1 MSGSKTF
8 ETPEP
13 IAVTLSLNVADVRI
27 SASERTDTVVTVTPN
42 DASKKADVEAAEQ
55 TRMEFSGGRLLV
67 KAPRSWKHYTLF
79 KFGRESVD
87 VSIEL
92 PAGSSVE
99 GEAWVGDLSCI
110 GRLGECRYTT
120 GAGDI
125 RLERAGP
132 VHVSTGAGR
141 VGVDVVE
148 GKSEITGSGQ
158 MRLGE
163 LQGPALVKNLNG
175 AIWIGLAADDL
186 RCSSSNGDISVDR
199 ALGAV
204 EAKTANGDVLLG
216 EVVRGTAALK
226 TAYGRLEIGIREGTA
241 ALLDVSSSF
250 GRVENSL
257 KASDGPQPSDETVQ
271 LRARTSYGDI
281 VIRRSK
287 EPANDSRNAH
297 ARDDSRSGP
306 GARDPR
312 PGPGEVVQEA

>member
-27 SASERTDTVVTVTPN
+27 SAGERTDTVVTVTPN
-42 DASKKADVEAAEQ
+42 DPSKKADVDAAEQ
-55 TRMEFSGGRLLV
+55 TRVEFSRGRLLV
-67 KAPRSWKHYTLF
+67 KAPRSWKHYTHF

-99 GEAWVGDLSCI
+99 GEAWVGDLNCI
-110 GRLGECRYTT
+110 GRLGECSYTS

-132 VHVSTGAGR
+132 VQVSTGAGR
-141 VGVDVVE
+141 VDVDLAE
-148 GKSEITGSGQ
+148 GKSEITGSGH
-158 MRLGE
+158 MRIGE
-163 LQGPALVKNLNG
+163 LRGPSVVKNLNG

-199 ALGAV
+199 ALGSV
-204 EAKTANGDVLLG
+204 EAKTANGDVRVG
-216 EVVRGTAALK
+216 EVVRGAVVLK

-257 KASDGPQPSDETVQ
+257 RVSDGPLPSDETVQ

-281 VIRRSK
+281 VIHRSK
-287 EPANDSRNAH
+287 EAA
-297 ARDDSRSGP
+297 
-306 GARDPR
+306 
-312 PGPGEVVQEA
+312 Q

>member
-27 SASERTDTVVTVTPN
+27 SAGYRTDTVVTITPN

-55 TRMEFSGGRLLV
+55 TRVEFSGGRLLV
-67 KAPRSWKHYTLF
+67 KAPRSWKQYTPF
-79 KFGRESVD
+79 GGRESVD

-99 GEAWVGDLSCI
+99 GEAWAGDLSCT
-110 GRLGECRYTT
+110 GRLGECRYAT

-125 RLERAGP
+125 RLDRAGP
-132 VHVSTGAGR
+132 VQVSTGAGR
-141 VGVDVVE
+141 VSVDVAE
-148 GKSEITGSGQ
+148 GRSEITGSGQ
-158 MRLGE
+158 MRVGE
-163 LQGPALVKNLNG
+163 LQGPAVVKNLNG
-175 AIWIGLAADDL
+175 AISIGLAADDL
-186 RCSSSNGDISVDR
+186 RCTSSNGEISVDR

-204 EAKTANGDVLLG
+204 EAKTANGDVRIG
-216 EVVRGTAALK
+216 EVVRGTVAVK

-241 ALLDVSSSF
+241 ALLDVYSSF

-257 KASDGPQPSDETVQ
+257 SASDGPQPSDETVQ

-281 VIRRSK
+281 LIHRSR
-287 EPANDSRNAH
+287 EA
-297 ARDDSRSGP
+297 AR
-306 GARDPR
+306 
-312 PGPGEVVQEA
+312 

>member
-8 ETPEP
+8 ETPEA

-27 SASERTDTVVTVTPN
+27 SAGERIDTVVTITPN
-42 DASKKADVEAAEQ
+42 YASRKADVEAAEQ
-55 TRMEFSGGRLLV
+55 TRVEFAGGRLLV
-67 KAPRSWKHYTLF
+67 KAPRSWKQYTPF
-79 KFGRESVD
+79 GGRESVH

-92 PAGSSVE
+92 PTASSVE
-99 GEAWVGDLSCI
+99 GEAWAGDLSCI
-110 GRLGECRYTT
+110 GTLGECRYTT
-120 GAGDI
+120 GAGEI
-125 RLERAGP
+125 RLERVGP
-132 VHVSTGAGR
+132 TQVSTGAGR
-141 VGVDVVE
+141 VSVDVAE

-163 LQGPALVKNLNG
+163 LNGPAVVKNHNG

-186 RCSSSNGDISVDR
+186 RCSSSNGDISIDR

-204 EAKTANGDVLLG
+204 EARTANGDVRVG
-216 EVVRGTAALK
+216 EVVRGTVAVK

-257 KASDGPQPSDETVQ
+257 RASNGPQPSDETVQ

-281 VIRRSK
+281 VIHRS
-287 EPANDSRNAH
+287 R
-297 ARDDSRSGP
+297 
-306 GARDPR
+306 
-312 PGPGEVVQEA
+312 EAAQ

>member
-1 MSGSKTF
+1 MSESKTF

-13 IAVTLSLNVADVRI
+13 IAVTLAMNVADVRI
-27 SASERTDTVVTVTPN
+27 SACERTDTVVTVTAN
-42 DASKKADVEAAEQ
+42 DASKKADVEAAQQ
-55 TRMEFSGGRLLV
+55 TRIEFSDGRLLV
-67 KAPRSWKHYTLF
+67 KAPRSWKHYTIF

-99 GEAWVGDLSCI
+99 GEVWVGDLSCI
-110 GRLGECRYTT
+110 GRLGGCRYTT

-125 RLERAGP
+125 RLEHAGP
-132 VHVSTGAGR
+132 VQVSTGAGR
-141 VGVDVVE
+141 MGVDVAE

-158 MRLGE
+158 MRIGE
-163 LQGPALVKNLNG
+163 LRGPAVVKNLNG
-175 AIWIGLAADDL
+175 PIWIGLAADDL
-186 RCSSSNGDISVDR
+186 RCSSSNGEISVDR

-204 EAKTANGDVLLG
+204 EAKTANGDVRVG
-216 EVVRGTAALK
+216 EVVRGTVAVK

-257 KASDGPQPSDETVQ
+257 HASEGPQPSDETVQ

-281 VIRRSK
+281 LIHRSK
-287 EPANDSRNAH
+287 EAS
-297 ARDDSRSGP
+297 
-306 GARDPR
+306 
-312 PGPGEVVQEA
+312 Q

>member
-8 ETPEP
+8 ETTEP
-13 IAVTLSLNVADVRI
+13 IAVTLSLNIANVRI
-27 SASERTDTVVTVTPN
+27 SAGDRTDTVVTVTPN

-55 TRMEFSGGRLLV
+55 TRAEFSGGRLLV
-67 KAPRSWKHYTLF
+67 KAPRSWKQYTLF
-79 KFGRESVD
+79 KFGRESLD

-92 PAGSSVE
+92 PAGSSVD
-99 GEAWVGDLSCI
+99 GEAWVGDLRCT
-110 GRLGECRYTT
+110 GRLGEFRYRT

-132 VHVSTGAGR
+132 AQVSTGAGR

-163 LQGPALVKNLNG
+163 LQGPAVVKNLNG
-175 AIWIGLAADDL
+175 PIWIGLAADDL

-204 EAKTANGDVLLG
+204 EAKTANGDVCVG
-216 EVVRGTAALK
+216 EVVRGSIALR

-257 KASDGPQPSDETVQ
+257 RASDGPQPSDETVQ
-271 LRARTSYGDI
+271 LSARTSYGDI
-281 VIRRSK
+281 VIHRSK
-287 EPANDSRNAH
+287 EAAK
-297 ARDDSRSGP
+297 
-306 GARDPR
+306 
-312 PGPGEVVQEA
+312 

>member
-1 MSGSKTF
+1 MSESKTF

-13 IAVTLSLNVADVRI
+13 IAVTLAMNVADVRI
-27 SASERTDTVVTVTPN
+27 SAGERTDTVVTVIAN
-42 DASKKADVEAAEQ
+42 NASKKADVAAAEQ
-55 TRMEFSGGRLLV
+55 TRIEFSGGRLLV

-87 VSIEL
+87 ISIEL

-99 GEAWVGDLSCI
+99 GGAWVGDLSCI

-132 VHVSTGAGR
+132 VQVSTGAGR
-141 VGVDVVE
+141 VGVEVAE

-158 MRLGE
+158 MRIGE
-163 LQGPALVKNLNG
+163 LRGPAVVKNLNG
-175 AIWIGLAADDL
+175 PIWIGLAADDL
-186 RCSSSNGDISVDR
+186 RCSSSNGEISVDR
-199 ALGAV
+199 A
-204 EAKTANGDVLLG
+204 
-216 EVVRGTAALK
+216 

-257 KASDGPQPSDETVQ
+257 QASEGPQPSDETVQ

-281 VIRRSK
+281 LIHRSK
-287 EPANDSRNAH
+287 EAS
-297 ARDDSRSGP
+297 
-306 GARDPR
+306 
-312 PGPGEVVQEA
+312 Q

>member
-1 MSGSKTF
+1 MSGSETF

-27 SASERTDTVVTVTPN
+27 RAGERTDTVVTVTPS
-42 DASKKADVEAAEQ
+42 DPSKKADVEAAEQ

-67 KAPRSWKHYTLF
+67 KAPRSWKQYTLF

-99 GEAWVGDLSCI
+99 GGAWVGDLSCI
-110 GRLGECRYTT
+110 GRLAECRYTT

-125 RLERAGP
+125 RIERAGP
-132 VHVSTGAGR
+132 VLVSTGAGR
-141 VGVDVVE
+141 VDVDVAE
-148 GKSEITGSGQ
+148 GRSEITGSGQ
-158 MRLGE
+158 MRIGE
-163 LQGPALVKNLNG
+163 LQGPTVVKNLNG

-204 EAKTANGDVLLG
+204 EAKTANGDVRVG
-216 EVVRGTAALK
+216 EVVRGTVGLK

-241 ALLDVSSSF
+241 ALLDVSSGF

-257 KASDGPQPSDETVQ
+257 SASDGPQPSDETVQ

-287 EPANDSRNAH
+287 EAA
-297 ARDDSRSGP
+297 
-306 GARDPR
+306 
-312 PGPGEVVQEA
+312 Q